1 MIATVVKII
10 IKFGVA
16 ILVLDLVDYMF
27 GGCSD
32 HFSTLITQL
41 PGAIINSVVS
51 IFGYLMQFFV
61 AVLDGIVSLI
71 WNSVPGLSDVFD
83 APSVGDIIN

>member
-1 MIATVVKII
+1 MIATVVKIV
-10 IKFGVA
+10 IKFGLA
-16 ILVLDLVDYMF
+16 ILILDLVDYMF

-41 PGAIINSVVS
+41 PGAIINAVVS

-61 AVLDGIVSLI
+61 AILDGIISLI
-71 WNSVPGLSDVFD
+71 WNQVPGLSDVFD

>member
-1 MIATVVKII
+1 MIATVVKLV

-16 ILVLDLVDYMF
+16 ILICDLVDYMF

-32 HFSTLITQL
+32 HFSSLITQL
-41 PGAIINSVVS
+41 PGAVINSIVS
-51 IFGYLMQFFV
+51 IFGYIMKFFV
-61 AVLDGIVSLI
+61 AILDGFISLI
-71 WNSVPGLSDVFD
+71 WNQVPGLSDVFD